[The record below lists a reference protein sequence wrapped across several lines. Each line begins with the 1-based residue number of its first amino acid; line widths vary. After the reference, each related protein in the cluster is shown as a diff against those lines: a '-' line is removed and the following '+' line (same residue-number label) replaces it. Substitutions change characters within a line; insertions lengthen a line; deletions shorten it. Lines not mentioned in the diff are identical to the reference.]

1 MVPEYYYSLGISTEE
16 LDTLQ
21 EAFNLYDTKNNG
33 SITNQQFSHIVAS
46 LGIVTEPK
54 QIEKIVKAADTN
66 NDGTID
72 FHEFVLTMFRYI
84 PHEDTTTQ
92 TVNYTNNHIFTEKD
106 VSDEELMACFQYFD
120 QDHDGRISQKELEV
134 VMSRLNNQLTPKE
147 LKDMMFTADIN
158 HDGFIDFDEFKQL
171 LPPL

>member
-1 MVPEYYYSLGISTEE
+1 MVPEYYYSLGITADE

-21 EAFNLYDTKNNG
+21 EAFQIYDTKNHG
-33 SITNQQFSHIVAS
+33 SIRNDQFSHIIAS

-54 QIEKIVKAADTN
+54 QIEKIVKGADTN
-66 NDGTID
+66 GDGAID

-84 PHEDTTTQ
+84 PHEPVTSTISYNHTTQ
-92 TVNYTNNHIFTEKD
+92 IFTEKD
-106 VSDEELMACFQYFD
+106 VSDEELMACFKYFD

-134 VMSRLNNQLTPKE
+134 VMSKLNSQLTPKE
-147 LKDMMFTADIN
+147 LKDMMHTADIN
-158 HDGFIDFDEFKQL
+158 RDGFIDFDEFKQL